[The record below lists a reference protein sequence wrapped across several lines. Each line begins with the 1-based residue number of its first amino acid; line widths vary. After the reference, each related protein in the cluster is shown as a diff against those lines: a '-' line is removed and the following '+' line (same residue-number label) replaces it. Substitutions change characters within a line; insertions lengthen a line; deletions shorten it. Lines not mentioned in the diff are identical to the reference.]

1 MNTPSV
7 KETGRDL
14 MKQIEVLLIEDN
26 PGDVL
31 LIRSALEQGRFSVRL
46 HVASD
51 GEQAL
56 QILANEN
63 VKYNLIILDL
73 NIPKIHGLS
82 LLARWQPAPAPV
94 VAFSTSLNEA
104 EIRRALELG
113 AREFVHKPN
122 GLQPFGEAV
131 SQIIEHWACAEDSAA
146 GS

>member
-1 MNTPSV
+1 MNKRSV
-7 KETGRDL
+7 KQKIRDL
-14 MKQIEVLLIEDN
+14 VKHIEVLLIEDN

-31 LIRSALEQGRFSVRL
+31 LIRNALAQGRFSVRL
-46 HVASD
+46 HVAVD

-56 QILANEN
+56 QMLADQN

-94 VAFSTSLNEA
+94 VVFSSSLNEA
-104 EIRRALELG
+104 EIRRALKLG

-131 SQIIEHWACAEDSAA
+131 SQIIEHWASAEDSTAA
-146 GS
+146 S